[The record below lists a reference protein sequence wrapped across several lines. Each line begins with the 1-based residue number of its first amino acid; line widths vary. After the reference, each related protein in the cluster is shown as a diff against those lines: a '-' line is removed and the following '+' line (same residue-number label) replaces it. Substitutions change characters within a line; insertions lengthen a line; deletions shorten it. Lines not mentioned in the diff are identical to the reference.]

1 MMRFFSF
8 IAFLLS
14 TIPFIGALVG
24 CTPPPA
30 YDQADCSMYTELGPV
45 RANPAGAMGRNVE
58 VQISLRV
65 CPPEE
70 GLAEIKRKRIE
81 LKHNMLQLLSAK
93 TTAQL
98 EDPLRVETLQKEVR
112 KMVNDNVLKKGKAV
126 EVFITGFEVR

>member
-1 MMRFFSF
+1 MMRHLVPT
-8 IAFLLS
+8 AFLLYIVFVS
-14 TIPFIGALVG
+14 FHSA
-24 CTPPPA
+24 CTPPPV
-30 YDQADCSMYTELGPV
+30 YDQSECDMYTELGLV
-45 RANPAGAMGRNVE
+45 RANPAGAMGNNVE

-65 CPPEE
+65 CPPVE

-98 EDPLRVETLQKEVR
+98 EDPLRVETLQREVR
-112 KMVNDNVLKKGKAV
+112 KMVNENVLKKGKAV

>member
-1 MMRFFSF
+1 MMRF
-8 IAFLLS
+8 IAPTAFTLCIVFVPLYS
-14 TIPFIGALVG
+14 A

-30 YDQADCSMYTELGPV
+30 YDQSECAMYTELGPV
-45 RANPAGAMGRNVE
+45 RANPAGAMGRNLE

-65 CPPEE
+65 CPPVE

-81 LKHNMLQLLSAK
+81 LKHNMLKLLSAK

-98 EDPLRVETLQKEVR
+98 EDPLRVETLQREVR
-112 KMVNDNVLKKGKAV
+112 KMVNEHVLKKGNAV

>member
-1 MMRFFSF
+1 MMQCIAPTAFTLCIVF
-8 IAFLLS
+8 ISLYS
-14 TIPFIGALVG
+14 S
-24 CTPPPA
+24 CTPPPT
-30 YDQADCSMYTELGPV
+30 YDQSECAMYTELGPV

-65 CPPEE
+65 CPPVE

-81 LKHNMLQLLSAK
+81 LKHNMLKLLSAK

-98 EDPLRVETLQKEVR
+98 EDPLRVETLQREVR
-112 KMVNDNVLKKGKAV
+112 KMVNEHLLKKGNAV

>member
-8 IAFLLS
+8 ITFLLS

-70 GLAEIKRKRIE
+70 GLAEIKSKRIE

>member
-8 IAFLLS
+8 ITFLLS

>member
-8 IAFLLS
+8 IALLS

>member
-45 RANPAGAMGRNVE
+45 RANPAVAMGRNVE

>member
-1 MMRFFSF
+1 MMQCIAPTAFTLCIVF
-8 IAFLLS
+8 ISLYS
-14 TIPFIGALVG
+14 S
-24 CTPPPA
+24 CTPPPS
-30 YDQADCSMYTELGPV
+30 YDQSECAMYTGLGPV

-65 CPPEE
+65 CPPVE

-81 LKHNMLQLLSAK
+81 LKHNMLKLLSAK

-112 KMVNDNVLKKGKAV
+112 KMVNGRVLKKSNVV